1 MVIATTT
8 TKDKNEELPGEPGNS
23 SLLLRNFRIRDASV
37 AEHEIFALTLHIED
51 MDDAILLDK
60 IVAPGRLSRC
70 EAVFTDGRPQGAYF
84 LRRLAMM
91 LNAT

>member
-1 MVIATTT
+1 MAIATTT

-51 MDDAILLDK
+51 MDEAILLDK

-70 EAVFTDGRPQGAYF
+70 EKRYSRTAD
-84 LRRLAMM
+84 RRALIFSGGSR
-91 LNAT
+91 